1 MIMNGFGDMI
11 FRMNGV
17 CRTAVFLTAVV
28 ITVVCVGYLF
38 AGVAHGIQV
47 SESVEINGTG
57 TLLTMSTL
65 PQASDYASGVG
76 VQSYMRELEVDDEG
90 GTALSTYYELD
101 GATQRRNRYAIT
113 AIHPVV
119 GVRHSVDVCGLK
131 NIKTENFI
139 ESDSVAFYTDI
150 GMRGSGNLSA
160 SIRVADGRHPTDYT
174 MTFAD
179 GGFDYI
185 ASVYGMAPPAGGDND
200 DWLAC
205 GLIGEGTWPVWLE
218 DDVDA
223 AVFDVDETG
232 EGCYVE

>member
-1 MIMNGFGDMI
+1 MNGLI
-11 FRMNGV
+11 IRMGV
-17 CRTAVFLTAVV
+17 VLLT
-28 ITVVCVGYLF
+28 IGLIVGM
-38 AGVAHGIQV
+38 AHGIQV
-47 SESVEINGTG
+47 SESIEINGTG

-65 PQASDYASGVG
+65 PQASDYAAGTG
-76 VQSYMRELEVDDEG
+76 TQSYMRELDVDTVSGD
-90 GTALSTYYELD
+90 TALSTYYELD
-101 GATQRRNRYAIT
+101 GERDRHNRYAIT
-113 AIHPVV
+113 ATNHKI
-119 GVRHSVDVCGLK
+119 RAQHSADVYGLK

-160 SIRVADGRHPTDYT
+160 SIRVADGRLPVDLT

-179 GGFDYI
+179 GDFDYI
-185 ASVYGMAPPAGGDND
+185 ASVYEMAPPKSGPGD

-205 GLIGEGTWPVWLE
+205 GQIGEGPWPVW
-218 DDVDA
+218 DDLDA